1 MTTSTLHLNNPVPS
15 NGAVVSSLGGRH
27 TVTVTLAGVGA
38 ISCVVQAWGSE
49 QGTDSRKIG
58 APVTVSGTTAVSQT
72 LTFDAD
78 CKQFWLELVK
88 LSPACKFNAT
98 VENDS
103 STSFAGPLRVAG
115 DLVADSA
122 AFAGPVVAPG
132 LDARPI
138 RAVVIGDSH
147 HALLGPTITTG
158 QRTSQQASY
167 LWWMLH
173 ALDWSIPV
181 VANLAVGGRRT
192 DQIAATVDAA
202 LALRPDIVFESSVT
216 NDLLQNYRWA
226 AQRAG
231 KEAYCDRI
239 VQSGAALV
247 LFIAPCAST
256 AADDIQ
262 DTIQHRQWAYNFA
275 ATRRNVW
282 IIDGLAAT
290 VDPASATLSAKSG
303 MLPDNVHLSMV
314 AARTVGEIAAQL
326 GIFATLR
333 GAQLPPFSPYETT
346 AKDPDCAQLYDNP
359 GLTGSVALS
368 GDGVSGVGPTAWN
381 VSRGG
386 SAGTFVGSL
395 VTADGWTDFVATMAG
410 CVNGTNFQRQLNP
423 PAPLLAALVG
433 KTVVLEWE
441 QEYAGVSGVAEDYLQ
456 VYTPAVSKSACV
468 AVDLGIIAVS
478 QLIPQADGVRR
489 YRSGPIEIP
498 AGTTV
503 LRLNWR
509 TYWLS
514 AGGGVIKFRKLRMW
528 DASKLAVVSLG

>member
-1 MTTSTLHLNNPVPS
+1 MSA
-15 NGAVVSSLGGRH
+15 GAVFKFHGRFNSLNEIKAH
-27 TVTVTLAGVGA
+27 IHAGAEYPPQIGDSA
-38 ISCVVQAWGSE
+38 QCVEADGSLVDASFTSAGWVE
-49 QGTDSRKIG
+49 RSR
-58 APVTVSGTTAVSQT
+58 
-72 LTFDAD
+72 F
-78 CKQFWLELVK
+78 
-88 LSPACKFNAT
+88 SP
-98 VENDS
+98 DG
-103 STSFAGPLRVAG
+103 STSFAGPVQ
-115 DLVADSA
+115 
-122 AFAGPVVAPG
+122 APG

-173 ALDWSIPV
+173 ALDWSVPV

-202 LALRPDIVFESSVT
+202 LALRPDIVFESSIT

-368 GDGVSGVGPTAWN
+368 GTGVSGVGPTAWN

-433 KTVVLEWE
+433 KTVVFEWE
-441 QEYAGVSGVAEDYLQ
+441 QEYTGVSGVAEDFFQL
-456 VYTPAVSKSACV
+456 YTPAVSKSACV
-468 AVDLGIIAVS
+468 AVDLGIIAGS

-498 AGTTV
+498 SGTTV
-503 LRLNWR
+503 LRLNWL

-514 AGGGVIKFRKLRMW
+514 AGGGTIKFRKLRIW

>member
-1 MTTSTLHLNNPVPS
+1 MPPRGIQIGGAFKRVGDTL
-15 NGAVVSSLGGRH
+15 VSS
-27 TVTVTLAGVGA
+27 
-38 ISCVVQAWGSE
+38 
-49 QGTDSRKIG
+49 
-58 APVTVSGTTAVSQT
+58 
-72 LTFDAD
+72 
-78 CKQFWLELVK
+78 
-88 LSPACKFNAT
+88 
-98 VENDS
+98 
-103 STSFAGPLRVAG
+103 
-115 DLVADSA
+115 
-122 AFAGPVVAPG
+122 GPVRAPG

-147 HALLGPTITTG
+147 HALLGPTVTTE

-167 LWWMLH
+167 LWWLFH

-202 LALRPDIVFESSVT
+202 LALAPDIVFESSIT
-216 NDLLQNYRWA
+216 NDLLQNYRWS
-226 AQRAG
+226 AQRAV
-231 KEAYCDRI
+231 KESYCDRI

-290 VDPASATLSAKSG
+290 VDPTSATLSAKSG
-303 MLPDNVHLSMV
+303 MLPDNVHLSIV
-314 AARTVGEIAAQL
+314 AAKTVGEIGAQL

-368 GDGVSGVGPTAWN
+368 GTGVSGVGPTGWN

-386 SAGTFVGSL
+386 SAGGFVGSL
-395 VTADGWTDFVATMAG
+395 VATDGWTDFVATMAD
-410 CVNGTNFQRQLNP
+410 CVNGTYFQRQLNP

-433 KTVVLEWE
+433 KTVVFEWE
-441 QEYAGVSGVAEDYLQ
+441 QEYTGVSGLAEDYLQ
-456 VYTPAVSKSACV
+456 VYTPTDSKYTCAAVHPA
-468 AVDLGIIAVS
+468 IIGAS
-478 QLIPQADGVRR
+478 QLIPQGDGVRK
-489 YRSGPIEIP
+489 YRSGLIEIP

-503 LRLNWR
+503 LRLNWL
-509 TYWLS
+509 TLWLS
-514 AGGGVIKFRKLRMW
+514 AGGGTIAFRKLRIW
-528 DASKLAVVSLG
+528 DAAKLAALPLP